1 MQVYMNTYG
10 KWGLGTAFQKLD
22 RSFSN
27 NNDDSLSVFLHKVY
41 TDMVLSDL
49 TYQIST

>member
-1 MQVYMNTYG
+1 MQVYMSTYG
-10 KWGLGTAFQKLD
+10 KWGLGTTFHKLD
-22 RSFSN
+22 RSYSN

-41 TDMVLSDL
+41 TDMVLPDL